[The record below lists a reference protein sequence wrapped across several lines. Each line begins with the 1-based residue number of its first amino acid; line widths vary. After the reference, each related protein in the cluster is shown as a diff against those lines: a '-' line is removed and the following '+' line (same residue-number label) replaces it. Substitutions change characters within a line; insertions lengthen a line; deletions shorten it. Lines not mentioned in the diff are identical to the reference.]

1 MKPYGREKKIKGLI
15 WKRDYHP
22 KGGWHN
28 WWEDMDTILTR
39 SRMKQ
44 IINRTVESGRNDTK

>member
-44 IINRTVESGRNDTK
+44 IINRTVESGRGDTK